1 MLIPF
6 EDLPIVVQAIL
17 VLSSV
22 VTLALGGIF
31 VWRVVRTVFR
41 RGSGGPE

>member
-6 EDLPIVVQAIL
+6 EDLPVVVQAIL

-31 VWRVVRTVFR
+31 VWRIVQTVFKR
-41 RGSGGPE
+41 DSRGPE